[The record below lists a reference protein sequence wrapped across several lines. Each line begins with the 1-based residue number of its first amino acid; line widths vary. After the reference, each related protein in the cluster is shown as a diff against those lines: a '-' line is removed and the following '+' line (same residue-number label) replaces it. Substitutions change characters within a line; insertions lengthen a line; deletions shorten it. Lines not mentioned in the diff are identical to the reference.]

1 MERNGAWMDL
11 RVHAETVGFEMGEVI
26 LAELI
31 EDTILSLVSEGTESS
46 SFLLQFELKDNERS
60 IN

>member
-1 MERNGAWMDL
+1 MDL

-60 IN
+60 TG